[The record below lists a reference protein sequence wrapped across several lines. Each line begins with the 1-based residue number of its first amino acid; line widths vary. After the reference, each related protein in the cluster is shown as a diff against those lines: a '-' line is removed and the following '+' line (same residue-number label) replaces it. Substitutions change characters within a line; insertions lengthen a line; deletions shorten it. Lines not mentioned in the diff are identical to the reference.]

1 MRNIQLEEKE
11 FRQEKLRHE
20 KPTHEKLRQ
29 EKLRQGKARPLF
41 LVLSG
46 IALII
51 ISLYLFPREVKS
63 FEQIANQLP
72 DLPATALTNYQQF
85 KNNPN
90 FQMKTV
96 ESFGRTYQYR
106 IGGSGK
112 PLLLLHGM
120 GGTSDFWWQQFIH
133 YQNQF
138 TVIAPTY
145 PAVNTLEELSAGIL
159 AILDKEGLT
168 DVTVLGTSL
177 GGYLAQYLTAQ
188 NPNRFSKVILSN
200 TFPPN
205 NILSAKNRW
214 QGLALR
220 IAPEWL
226 VWKIYKGGLEKM
238 VIPASNH
245 SPLVALFT
253 LSLAYGEM
261 SQAQLIGRYECV
273 MEKFEPPSLTMPVM
287 ILESDNDPLVPAE
300 VRELLIKQ
308 YPNAK
313 VETLHQVGHFPYLSD
328 AALFH
333 KAVDSFIL

>member
-1 MRNIQLEEKE
+1 MRNTQ
-11 FRQEKLRHE
+11 
-20 KPTHEKLRQ
+20 LRQ
-29 EKLRQGKARPLF
+29 KKIREGKVRPQF

-51 ISLYLFPREVKS
+51 VSLYLFPREVKS
-63 FEQIANQLP
+63 FDQIENQLP
-72 DLPATALTNYQQF
+72 ELPATTLTNYQQF
-85 KNNPN
+85 KENPN
-90 FQMKTV
+90 FQIKTV
-96 ESFGRTYQYR
+96 ESFGRSYQYR

-120 GGTSDFWWQQFIH
+120 GGTSDFWWQQFLH

-145 PAVNTLEELSAGIL
+145 PPVNTLEELSAGIL
-159 AILDKEGLT
+159 AILDKEKLT
-168 DVTVLGTSL
+168 DVTVIGTSL
-177 GGYLAQYLTAQ
+177 GGYLAQYLVAQ
-188 NPNRFSKVILSN
+188 NPNQFSKVILSN

-205 NILSAKNRW
+205 DILLAKNRW

-238 VIPASNH
+238 VIPASNN

-273 MEKFEPPSLTMPVM
+273 MERFKTVEPKLPTM
-287 ILESDNDPLVPAE
+287 ILEADNDPLVPQE
-300 VRELLIKQ
+300 VRQLLITT
-308 YPNAK
+308 YSNAK
-313 VETLHQVGHFPYLSD
+313 LVTLHQVGHFPYLSNPD
-328 AALFH
+328 LFH
-333 KAVDSFIL
+333 EAVDTFIR

>member
-1 MRNIQLEEKE
+1 MRDIQLSQKK
-11 FRQEKLRHE
+11 F
-20 KPTHEKLRQ
+20 TQ
-29 EKLRQGKARPLF
+29 EKLRQTLTQGKVRPLF
-41 LVLSG
+41 LVISG

-51 ISLYLFPREVKS
+51 VSLYLFPREVKS

-72 DLPATALTNYQQF
+72 DLPATTLTNYQQF
-85 KNNPN
+85 KENPN

-96 ESFGRTYQYR
+96 DSFGRSYQYR

-120 GGTSDFWWQQFIH
+120 GGTSDFWWQQFLH

-168 DVTVLGTSL
+168 DVTVIGTSL

-205 NILSAKNRW
+205 NILLAKNRW

-238 VIPASNH
+238 VIPASNN

-273 MEKFEPPSLTMPVM
+273 MEKFETVKPKVPTM
-287 ILESDNDPLVPAE
+287 ILEADNDPLVPAE
-300 VRELLIKQ
+300 VRELLKKQ

-313 VETLHQVGHFPYLSD
+313 IETLHKVGHFPYLSD

-333 KAVDSFIL
+333 KAIDSFIL